1 VITVTYTP
9 TFDLLREL
17 LAEDERRAAA
27 KTLNALCQWLAWQLP
42 IGTVKQ
48 ISIYADDKLVELGG
62 AAPFDDYTALE
73 DAVWRLALACQDRIR
88 SNRESNRDRATRIV
102 NAILDVVARGSELPT
117 DLFRQEAIARAARII
132 GGDA

>member
-48 ISIYADDKLVELGG
+48 ISIYADDKLVELAPRRSTTIPRSRTPSGG
-62 AAPFDDYTALE
+62 SPWPVRTA
-73 DAVWRLALACQDRIR
+73 
-88 SNRESNRDRATRIV
+88 SGPTGRAT
-102 NAILDVVARGSELPT
+102 ATEQPAS
-117 DLFRQEAIARAARII
+117 
-132 GGDA
+132 

>member
-1 VITVTYTP
+1 MITLDTT
-9 TFDLLREL
+9 D
-17 LAEDERRAAA
+17 RAG
-27 KTLNALCQWLAWQLP
+27 LAWAQQT
-42 IGTVKQ
+42 ITKEH
-48 ISIYADDKLVELGG
+48 Y
-62 AAPFDDYTALE
+62 
-73 DAVWRLALACQDRIR
+73 IR

>member
-1 VITVTYTP
+1 MITVTYTP

-73 DAVWRLALACQDRIR
+73 DAVWRLALACRDRIR
-88 SNRESNRDRATRIV
+88 SNGEQPRPSNPHRERDP
-102 NAILDVVARGSELPT
+102 DVVARGSELPT